1 MSICRILCVGMAVGA
16 VLSSFA
22 FEAPTASSTRRPA
35 TATKFPVSQGAQ
47 SPLIGLVVLSSDGG
61 KIGTIES
68 VDGETDGRISAINVL
83 TGSFLGVSTRVVA
96 IPEGKFTRNGESV
109 QVSMTA
115 EEVAKLPSAK
125 DKV

>member
-1 MSICRILCVGMAVGA
+1 MYRCGGERHRYTVVHVWGA
-16 VLSSFA
+16 DGGFDQ
-22 FEAPTASSTRRPA
+22 A
-35 TATKFPVSQGAQ
+35 TGDHDRVSVSQAAQ
-47 SPLIGLVVLSSDGG
+47 NPLIGLVVFSSDGS

-83 TGSFLGVSTRVVA
+83 TGSLLGLGTRVVA
-96 IPEGKFTRNGESV
+96 IPEGKFMRNGDSV

-115 EEVAKLPSAK
+115 EEVAKLPSVK

>member
-1 MSICRILCVGMAVGA
+1 
-16 VLSSFA
+16 
-22 FEAPTASSTRRPA
+22 
-35 TATKFPVSQGAQ
+35 VSQGAQ
-47 SPLIGLVVLSSDGG
+47 SPLIGGLVVLSSDGG

-115 EEVAKLPSAK
+115 EEVAKLPSVR
-125 DKV
+125 DKA